1 MITAASITKSPIQQ
15 GIPKAPPCV
24 MVIFGAAGDLTKRK
38 LFPALLNL
46 AQHNMLSEEFA
57 ILGIA
62 RADKTS
68 EQFRQELSSEIKEFA
83 TGQIDKES
91 WDWFLKRTHYMK
103 GNFDDESIYTRL
115 PDQLKEL
122 DSKFKTNGN
131 YLFYL
136 ATAPEY
142 FARIVDSLNA
152 VNLFKQEG
160 EQWRRVVIEKPFG
173 HDLKSAEDLNRD
185 LLKSIDED
193 QIFRIDH
200 YLGKETVQNIMVF
213 RFANGIFEPLWNN
226 RYIDHVQITV
236 AESVGVEMRGNY
248 YDHTGALRDMVSNHL
263 LQLVSLAGMEPPT
276 AFSPNAVRDEKAKV
290 LNAVQPILHDQVNKV
305 AVRGQYGKGIVKDKP
320 VNAYRDEPR
329 IAKDSNTDTF
339 VALKLMI
346 DNWRWAGVP
355 FYLRTGKALR
365 DRKSQIAIQFKQAPY
380 AMFRDTPVECLTKN
394 FLVLDIQP
402 EESISLE
409 FEAKLPGPS
418 VRMSAVS
425 MHFDYTDFFGAQPS
439 TGYET
444 LIYDAMLGDATL
456 FNRADNVEAG
466 WRVVQPILDV
476 WNNEIEKGF
485 PNYAAGTM
493 GPAAADDLIRRDGRE
508 WRAISK

>member
-1 MITAASITKSPIQQ
+1 MITAESRSNVSQKVSKT
-15 GIPKAPPCV
+15 PPCV

-46 AQHNMLSEEFA
+46 AENKMLPEQFA

-68 EQFRQELSSEIKEFA
+68 EQFREELSSEIKVFA
-83 TGQIDKES
+83 TRAIDQQV
-91 WDWFLKRTHYMK
+91 WDWFLERIHYAK
-103 GNFDDESIYTRL
+103 GNFDDDNVYT
-115 PDQLKEL
+115 QLIGEL
-122 DSKFKTNGN
+122 KGLDIKYGTKGN

-152 VNLFKQEG
+152 VKLLNE
-160 EQWRRVVIEKPFG
+160 EEDQWRRVVIEKPFG
-173 HDLKSAEDLNRD
+173 HDLRSAQELNKD
-185 LLKSIDED
+185 LLKSIKED
-193 QIFRIDH
+193 QVFRIDH

-213 RFANGIFEPLWNN
+213 RFANGIFEPIWNN
-226 RYIDHVQITV
+226 KFIDHVQITV
-236 AESVGVEMRGNY
+236 SESVGVEMRGNY

-263 LQLVSLAGMEPPT
+263 LQLLSLAGMEPPT

-290 LNAVQPILHDQVNKV
+290 LNAVQPISSEQVHKV
-305 AVRGQYGKGIVKDKP
+305 AVRGQYGSGIVRGKP

-329 IAKDSNTDTF
+329 IAKESNTDTF

-355 FYLRTGKALR
+355 FYLRTGKALN

-380 AMFRDTPVECLTKN
+380 AMFRDTPIECLTKN

-402 EESISLE
+402 EERISLE
-409 FEAKLPGPS
+409 FDAKMPGPS
-418 VRMSAVS
+418 VRMRGVS
-425 MHFDYTDFFGAQPS
+425 MHFDYTDFFGAQAS

-466 WRVVQPILDV
+466 WRVVQPIIDI
-476 WNNEIEKGF
+476 WNQEKESSF

-493 GPAAADDLIRRDGRE
+493 GPSAADELIRRDGRE
-508 WRAISK
+508 WRKIDK